1 MPPQKHDDIDG
12 SVVYECHKFKE
23 YLRLI
28 IAQKKLS
35 IPCSHLIDNS
45 KMLSQIFQSW
55 NTVWHY
61 QQWIMKQKKL
71 F

>member
-45 KMLSQIFQSW
+45 KRLSQILQQS
-55 NTVWHY
+55 
-61 QQWIMKQKKL
+61 
-71 F
+71 